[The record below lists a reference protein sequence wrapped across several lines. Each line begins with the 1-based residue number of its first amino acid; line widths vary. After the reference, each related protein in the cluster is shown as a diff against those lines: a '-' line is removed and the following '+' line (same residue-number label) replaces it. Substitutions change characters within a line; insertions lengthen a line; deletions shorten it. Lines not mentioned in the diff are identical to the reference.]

1 MKKLLIKQV
10 GSTARCDDRQVLY
23 MKSLGL
29 RRIGNVVERVD
40 NETNRKLISKLHHLV
55 KVVGEKQ
62 VVAGKEGK

>member
-10 GSTARCDDRQVLY
+10 GSIARCHQKQVLY

-29 RRIGNVVERVD
+29 RRIGDIVERVD
-40 NETNRKLISKLHHLV
+40 NQINRKLIEKLRHLV

-62 VVAGKEGK
+62 VIEGK